1 MWYFTDY
8 ALTNSLSKTSCVQ
21 YITYL
26 FESYSPLICFANCI
40 LFLCIVGI
48 QGARVVKPTGN
59 GQFGR
64 VADVKSFI
72 DYKASIGRPSK
83 GKLGKGKRKSDEE
96 NNTKE
101 VIITIGLMAWDES
114 DDVLKE
120 KERQA
125 PGNTGSTVF

>member
-1 MWYFTDY
+1 M
-8 ALTNSLSKTSCVQ
+8 
-21 YITYL
+21 
-26 FESYSPLICFANCI
+26 
-40 LFLCIVGI
+40 
-48 QGARVVKPTGN
+48 KPTGN